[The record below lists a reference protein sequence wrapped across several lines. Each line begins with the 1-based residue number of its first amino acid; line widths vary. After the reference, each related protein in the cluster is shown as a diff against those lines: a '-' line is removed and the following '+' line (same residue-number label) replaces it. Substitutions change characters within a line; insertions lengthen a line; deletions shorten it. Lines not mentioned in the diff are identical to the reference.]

1 MRYLI
6 VFTSLVLMVNN
17 SNAEPA
23 EHGREADKSHSREY
37 GQFRPVQRVIS
48 DYRKD
53 HRSDNKSDHRRD
65 HRRDR
70 RRDHRSDHRKD
81 HRRDHRHGH
90 REDHRRDVWIDSLTG
105 TLGWSSHI
113 EQNFRTTIHRP
124 DHQRHHRNDHSSV
137 KWIAAGDFRS
147 RRSHDSDPI
156 IEVND
161 KVNHLGLEG
170 TKRSVYVERAYIEFG
185 NGQIKRIRSLEGII
199 HNGEQHRHQLARTRQ
214 VSRVYLH
221 LSPLGDR
228 GYARLTYAH

>member
-6 VFTSLVLMVNN
+6 IFTAFVFMANN

-23 EHGREADKSHSREY
+23 KHGREAKMSQSREY
-37 GQFRPVQRVIS
+37 GYFRPVRRMIS

-53 HRSDNKSDHRRD
+53 HRSDH
-65 HRRDR
+65 

-81 HRRDHRHGH
+81 HKRDHKRDHQRGH
-90 REDHRRDVWIDSLTG
+90 REDHRRDVWSDSWTG
-105 TLGWSSHI
+105 NLGWSSHFS
-113 EQNFRTTIHRP
+113 QNFRTTTRP
-124 DHQRHHRNDHSSV
+124 PDQQRHHRKDHSSV

-161 KVNHLGLEG
+161 KVNYLGLQG

-185 NGQIKRIRSLEGII
+185 NGQTKRIRSLEGFI
-199 HNGEQHRHQLARTRQ
+199 HDGERHRHQLARTMQ
-214 VSRVYLH
+214 VSRVYFH

-228 GYARLTYAH
+228 GYARLSYTR